1 MPKFMAFLKLLL
13 YLERFSGEFRIEEL
27 YFVPD
32 CLSKTEISS
41 GLGICCKML
50 FMTSSSML
58 GPGLLAESRLLR
70 NACSSG
76 FFPDPQAVNIATI
89 SPTAKILI
97 TIDLYLQN

>member
-1 MPKFMAFLKLLL
+1 MPKFSAFLKLLL
-13 YLERFSGEFRIEEL
+13 YLERFSAGFSIEEL

-41 GLGICCKML
+41 GLGICCRML
-50 FMTSSSML
+50 LMTSSSML
-58 GPGLLAESRLLR
+58 GSWLLAESRLLR

-76 FFPDPQAVNIATI
+76 FFPELQAVNIVTI
-89 SPTAKILI
+89 SPAAKILI